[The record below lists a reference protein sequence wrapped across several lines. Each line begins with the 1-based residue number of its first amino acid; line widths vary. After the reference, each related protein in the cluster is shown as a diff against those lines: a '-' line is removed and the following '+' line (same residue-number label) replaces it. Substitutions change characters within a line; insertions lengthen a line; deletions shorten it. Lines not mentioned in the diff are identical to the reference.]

1 MICILDQITVWIL
14 ISIPVVALTAWIT
27 EEYATEVRKYF
38 SFEIRQVYS
47 PTTQAML
54 HCSWVEVIAIKI
66 IRWSSQ
72 LGWPLRNIHISNYNG
87 YFTFYVD
94 VFFPPSLPRLLS
106 DLTVHMNNTAG
117 VLYQAKTACPSRAP
131 ELTPSALEGV
141 SVAHLFI
148 FLFCPIM
155 CLYVLSSG
163 LGCPLRFPLN
173 KYAWFVFASSYL

>member
-1 MICILDQITVWIL
+1 MNNRGVCYGGTEIFFVWNTTSL
-14 ISIPVVALTAWIT
+14 LSQNSSN
-27 EEYATEVRKYF
+27 ATLL
-38 SFEIRQVYS
+38 
-47 PTTQAML
+47 M
-54 HCSWVEVIAIKI
+54 VEVIAIKI

-173 KYAWFVFASSYL
+173 KYAWLVFASSYL